1 MPKKTKKVKMKTKS
15 ILKSGRI
22 KFTGTGKIMA
32 TRANSGHFKT
42 SKTKRSRR
50 EGRRMKVISPAF
62 VKILKRLMP
71 YGLRKKKI

>member
-1 MPKKTKKVKMKTKS
+1 MPKNKMKTKS

-42 SKTKRSRR
+42 TKTKRSRR
-50 EGRRMKVISPAF
+50 EGRRMKVITPVFA
-62 VKILKRLMP
+62 KMLRRLMP
-71 YGLRKKKI
+71 YGLRKKKV